1 MLPLD
6 KLHNHQIILLV
17 FKCLNYANLLPPMYA
32 NYFVVNAEVHAYNYT
47 ILELILIVL
56 GPRSTMDRAID

>member
-1 MLPLD
+1 
-6 KLHNHQIILLV
+6 
-17 FKCLNYANLLPPMYA
+17 MYS

-56 GPRSTMDRAID
+56 GPRSTIQSHRLERVVPTYAPMALLMDKDVA

>member
-1 MLPLD
+1 
-6 KLHNHQIILLV
+6 
-17 FKCLNYANLLPPMYA
+17 MYA

-56 GPRSTMDRAID
+56 GPRSTIQSHRLERVVPTYAPMALLMDKDVA